1 MSKHYIHVNTCTHT
15 NDWSLTWYI
24 SLQIGSHIV
33 LLRSW
38 HGFLF
43 KNENVFTEA
52 DLLTQGWA
60 GILIQICLPLSTIL
74 PKCTVLYYLPIFLC
88 MFYFVFPACK
98 LPVINVLIVSLLS
111 VNALAQIYFKSR
123 VTIQYNIQEALLLSN
138 HLVKRLLP
146 VIHYSGKALLSIC
159 MSYYTLNL
167 CSSLVSC
174 PGVLLEGC
182 ILLVV
187 Q

>member
-1 MSKHYIHVNTCTHT
+1 
-15 NDWSLTWYI
+15 
-24 SLQIGSHIV
+24 
-33 LLRSW
+33 
-38 HGFLF
+38 
-43 KNENVFTEA
+43 
-52 DLLTQGWA
+52 
-60 GILIQICLPLSTIL
+60 
-74 PKCTVLYYLPIFLC
+74 